1 MKIRILGNRIRL
13 RLTQAEVASIGSHEE
28 VKETTQIGDNIFGY
42 SLSVHASDKDVDCR
56 YADGEI
62 RVSISKVVAKHWA
75 ESNEVGIETDN
86 DQTPFIVIE
95 KDFKCL
101 TVRDGEDES
110 DMFANPNTVC

>member
-13 RLTQAEVASIGSHEE
+13 RLTQAEVASIGAFEE
-28 VKETTQIGDNIFGY
+28 VKEKTQIGDNVFGY
-42 SLSVHASDKDVDCR
+42 SLSIHSSDKDIECH
-56 YADGEI
+56 YTDGEI
-62 RVSISKVVAKHWA
+62 HISISKDMAKHWA
-75 ESNEVGIETDN
+75 ESDQVGIETSKEH
-86 DQTPFIVIE
+86 TPFILIE